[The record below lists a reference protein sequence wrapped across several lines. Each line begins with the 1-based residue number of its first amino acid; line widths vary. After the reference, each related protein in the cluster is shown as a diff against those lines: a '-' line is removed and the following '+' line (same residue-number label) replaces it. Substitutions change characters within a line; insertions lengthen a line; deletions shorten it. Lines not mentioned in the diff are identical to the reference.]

1 MKLTDTQVECM
12 QEAALELQAE
22 ALVSI
27 RERYDKEHKF
37 HVSEHS
43 LCVIKSA
50 DKIARLALERGKIKP
65 YQVPLIGIAAAF
77 LDYWFNIIDK
87 RDNEKLSAESAVK
100 EMQRFNC
107 FELSH
112 YNEVSGLIV
121 ATSVREFF
129 PRIIQSA
136 DPNNNPQK
144 VLCDA
149 DLSQFGMQP
158 EEFIKWADMYKD
170 ELRLTGRV
178 TDMGYWQFE
187 ETILGNHVWWMPETA
202 EIFPHLAD
210 NVQAAIAQQHN
221 YAVQ

>member
-1 MKLTDTQVECM
+1 MKLKNTQVECM
-12 QEAALELQAE
+12 QEASLELQAE
-22 ALVSI
+22 AISSI
-27 RERYDKEHKF
+27 QERYDRRHKF
-37 HVSEHS
+37 HVSEHTS
-43 LCVIKSA
+43 CVINSA
-50 DKIARLALERGKIKP
+50 YKIARLTCERDKIKP

-77 LDYWFNIIDK
+77 HDYWFNIEDK
-87 RDNEKLSAESAVK
+87 RDNEKLSAEAAVK
-100 EMQRFNC
+100 AMQRFRC

-112 YNEVSGLIV
+112 YDEVSGLIV

-158 EEFIKWADMYKD
+158 DDFVKWADMYKE
-170 ELRLTGRV
+170 ELRLSGRV

-202 EIFPHLAD
+202 ELFPHLAD
-210 NVQAAIAQQHN
+210 NVQTAIAQQHN